1 MNQNNKNTVSC
12 NRIVI
17 RQADTKEVSA
27 HFFQVENK
35 LGVNE
40 VTNLQKKI
48 YNHNFTESRHMAN
61 KEIIGASQEDKKFLQ
76 ILEEGAKFVDG
87 HYKIPLAFRRVDA
100 QLPNN
105 KPQGEKRLTSLKKKK
120 KKKQG
125 MISSRMIISRS

>member
-1 MNQNNKNTVSC
+1 
-12 NRIVI
+12 
-17 RQADTKEVSA
+17 
-27 HFFQVENK
+27 
-35 LGVNE
+35 
-40 VTNLQKKI
+40 
-48 YNHNFTESRHMAN
+48 MAN

-120 KKKQG
+120 KERKK
-125 MISSRMIISRS
+125 RRRSKE